1 MSPTKALFWKEWRQ
15 MQWRW
20 IFSLA
25 MCCTIV
31 FVGLKTR
38 VLPDQMIIL
47 FSFGISAFLIPLFI
61 AMGLVA
67 EEREQDS
74 LRMQLGLPVTARQIY
89 VVKMAIG
96 TLAVAIPA
104 VVCSIIALLMAGN
117 REKTSVDIIRIYG
130 FAVPFGIVFMLWT
143 VVFSMKRKTQWA
155 AALTGMVILAVW
167 VFLIICEDVFLLEVG
182 EVHWDLSLI
191 ITPFGFLEAGLD
203 KGHWLATSIVQSILA
218 MILFWWGMRRF
229 SMLTR
234 SGR

>member
-74 LRMQLGLPVTARQIY
+74 LRMQLKLPVAAWKVY

-117 REKTSVDIIRIYG
+117 RERTSADIIRIYG
-130 FAVPFGIVFMLWT
+130 FVIPFEIIFMLWT
-143 VVFSMKRKTQWA
+143 VVFSLKRKTQWA
-155 AALTGMVILAVW
+155 AALTGVVILAVW
-167 VFLIICEDVFLLEVG
+167 VFLIICDDVFLLEIWHI
-182 EVHWDLSLI
+182 HWDLSLI
-191 ITPFGFLEAGLD
+191 ITPFGFLEAGSD
-203 KGHWLATSIVQSILA
+203 KGPWLETSVAQGILA
-218 MILFWWGMRRF
+218 AVLFWWGMRRF
-229 SMLTR
+229 AMLTR
-234 SGR
+234 SDK